1 MGNFWHGVCTEENAM
16 GKVSWEE
23 VYSKNPRER
32 LKKEKH
38 PLDILKELDQI
49 VVRGYEEVPEED
61 LVRLQWYGLY
71 HDKPRIGTFVLRIKL
86 PGGRITP
93 EQLKVV
99 GELAR
104 RFNNYAELTSRQ
116 DIQLHY
122 VRLEDV
128 PSVFETLRGAGL
140 FRPGPCGDTV
150 RNITSCAVA
159 GLDRDELF
167 SIEGSL
173 RELTDFFSDP
183 SHRDYFDLP
192 RKFKISLSACP
203 YHCNHPELHDLA
215 FVGALRED
223 RAGFAVWVGGGLSST
238 PRIARPLGIFIP
250 PDRVLEVALAV
261 LDLWRE
267 DPENRK
273 SFVKARIKY
282 LVDRLGAEGFRERL
296 LEKLSFQPEP
306 LEREPEQ
313 IRRDFHEGVRPQKE
327 EGLYYIGFPV
337 PVGRLSGDQL
347 LRIADFALEENLEI
361 RISQRQNLILGNVP
375 EERLEDTVD
384 FMKKVGLSLNLSR
397 TRALSTACT
406 SDPFCN
412 YSVGSAKEILTE
424 IIDYLEGELGDLGDV
439 IIGCDGCPHA
449 CAHHWLSDIGLQA
462 THIRHPDGSIE
473 TGLNVILGGGY
484 GRLAGVGRIVL
495 KRATVEDTKVY
506 LKNLLSAYRK
516 SGKETIQEF
525 VRELSDED
533 LLRVM
538 RGGEVVTVTE
548 EKGVRVRMMG
558 PLTRLTGGLS
568 ELWVE
573 AGTVRE
579 LIDKLEVL
587 YPGVKNRLLK
597 EDGEIKS
604 AINVFVNEEDV
615 KYLKGLDTELKEGDE
630 VQFILALAGGV
641 SDEVR

>member
-1 MGNFWHGVCTEENAM
+1 MGRI
-16 GKVSWEE
+16 SWEE

-38 PLDILKELDQI
+38 PLDIIKELDQI
-49 VVRGYEEVPEED
+49 VLKGYEEVPEED

-71 HDKPRIGTFVLRIKL
+71 HDKPRVGTFVLRVKL
-86 PGGRITP
+86 PGGRISP
-93 EQLKVV
+93 DQLRVV

-122 VRLEDV
+122 VKLEDV
-128 PSVFETLRGAGL
+128 PLVFKTLQEAGL

-150 RNITSCAVA
+150 RNITSCPVA

-167 SIEGSL
+167 DVDESFRQL
-173 RELTDFFSDP
+173 ADFFSDP
-183 SHRDYFDLP
+183 AHREYFDLP

-215 FVGALRED
+215 FVGTLRD
-223 RAGFAVWVGGGLSST
+223 SRAGFAVWVGGGLSST
-238 PRIARPLGIFIP
+238 PRIARKLGLFIP
-250 PDRVLEVALAV
+250 PEKVLEVARAV

-282 LVDRLGAEGFRERL
+282 LVDRLSAEGFRDLL
-296 LEKLSFQPEP
+296 LERLSFQPET
-306 LEREPEQ
+306 LEEEPVPPRRE
-313 IRRDFHEGVRPQKE
+313 FHEGIKPQKR
-327 EGLYYIGFPV
+327 EGYYYVGFPV
-337 PVGRLSGDQL
+337 PVGRLTGDQL
-347 LRIADFALEENLEI
+347 LRIADLAGEEGLQI
-361 RISQRQNLILGNVP
+361 RISQRQNLVLGDIP
-375 EERLEDTVD
+375 EERVE
-384 FMKKVGLSLNLSR
+384 KVVETMRETGISLNVSR

-412 YSVGSAKEILTE
+412 YSVGSAKETLLE
-424 IIDYLEGELGDLGDV
+424 IIDYLEGELGDLGDL

-484 GRLAGVGRIVL
+484 GQKAGVGRIIL
-495 KRATVEDTKVY
+495 KRATVEEVKES
-506 LKNLLSAYRK
+506 LKNLITAYRK
-516 SGKETIQEF
+516 SGKESLTDF

-533 LLRVM
+533 LLVVM
-538 RGGEVVTVTE
+538 RGGEVISVTE
-548 EKGVRVRMMG
+548 EKGVKVRMMG

-568 ELWVE
+568 ELWIE

-579 LIDKLEVL
+579 LIDKLEAL
-587 YPGVKNRLLK
+587 YPGVRKRLLK
-597 EDGEIKS
+597 EDGEVKS
-604 AINVFVNEEDV
+604 AINVFVNEEDI

-641 SDEVR
+641 SDEV

>member
-1 MGNFWHGVCTEENAM
+1 MGGI
-16 GKVSWEE
+16 SWEE

-49 VVRGYEEVPEED
+49 VIRGYEEVPEED

-71 HDKPRIGTFVLRIKL
+71 HDKPRVGTFVLRIKL

-93 EQLKVV
+93 SQLRVV

-128 PSVFETLRGAGL
+128 PDVFETLREAGL

-150 RNITSCAVA
+150 RNITSCPAA
-159 GLDRDELF
+159 GFDRDELF
-167 SIEGSL
+167 DIEESF

-183 SHRDYFDLP
+183 ANRDYFDLP

-215 FVGALRED
+215 FVGTVRNGRE
-223 RAGFAVWVGGGLSST
+223 GFAVWVGGGLSST
-238 PRIARPLGIFIP
+238 PRIARPLHIFVP
-250 PDRVLEVALAV
+250 PQRVLEVARAV

-282 LVDRLGAEGFRERL
+282 LVDRLGAEGFRDL
-296 LEKLSFQPEP
+296 LLKRLSFEPEP
-306 LEREPEQ
+306 LDEEPRQ
-313 IRRDFHEGVRPQKE
+313 IRREFHEGIRAQKT
-327 EGLYYIGFPV
+327 EGFYYVGFPV

-347 LRIADFALEENLEI
+347 VEIAELAESRGLQI
-361 RISQRQNLILGNVP
+361 RISQRQNVILANIP
-375 EERLEDTVD
+375 EEQLENVISSARSI
-384 FMKKVGLSLNLSR
+384 GLTLDISR

-412 YSVGSAKEILTE
+412 YSVGSAKETLVE
-424 IIDYLEGELGDLGDV
+424 IIDYLEGELGDLGDL

-473 TGLNVILGGGY
+473 TGLNIILGGGY
-484 GRLAGVGRIVL
+484 GRLAGVGRIVI
-495 KRATVEDTKVY
+495 KRATVEETKVY
-506 LKNLLSAYRK
+506 LKNLITAYRK
-516 SGKETIQEF
+516 SGSESITEF
-525 VRELSDED
+525 VRQLSEEEL
-533 LLRVM
+533 LQIL
-538 RGGEVVTVTE
+538 RGGEVVSVAE
-548 EKGVRVRMMG
+548 DRGVRVRMMG

-568 ELWVE
+568 ELWIE

-579 LIDKLEVL
+579 LIEKLELL
-587 YPGVKNRLLK
+587 YPGVKKRLLK

-641 SDEVR
+641 RDEV